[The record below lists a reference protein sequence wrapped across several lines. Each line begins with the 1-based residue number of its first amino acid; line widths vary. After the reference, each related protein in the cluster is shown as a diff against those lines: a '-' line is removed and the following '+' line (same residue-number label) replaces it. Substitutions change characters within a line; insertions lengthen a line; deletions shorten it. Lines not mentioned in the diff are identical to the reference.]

1 MRIIPTWPP
10 LSKSVLTR
18 CGVRRRRHRRI
29 AGRICAFDRLADFRN
44 RSSRRIHLHRVT
56 RDVEADFSAEA
67 VRVPFGPA
75 VCIAA
80 GDETV
85 FVSLVSVSLA
95 PAEARHIPKNIRSPR
110 GELVNSLNDFGRS
123 RRVGAGGNGRQR
135 SAVTARPRRLQ
146 RDGWC
151 RLRLIGRRRGGR
163 RRLGVGGR
171 AIRRCLRGARHQRG
185 QSHDHHEVA
194 NSFHSSLMVHRRA
207 HIGARW
213 GTISPCSHEIS

>member
-1 MRIIPTWPP
+1 MRIIPTCPRV
-10 LSKSVLTR
+10 SKSVLTR

-29 AGRICAFDRLADFRN
+29 AGRIRTFDRLADFRN

-75 VCIAA
+75 VCIAP
-80 GDETV
+80 GDEKV
-85 FVSLVSVSLA
+85 FVSLVPVSLA
-95 PAEARHIPKNIRSPR
+95 PAETRHIPENIGSPR

-123 RRVGAGGNGRQR
+123 RRVGAGRNGRQR
-135 SAVTARPRRLQ
+135 SAIPARPRRLQ
-146 RDGWC
+146 RDGGS

-163 RRLGVGGR
+163 RRLGLGRR
-171 AIRRCLRGARHQRG
+171 AIRRCLRGARHQRR
-185 QSHDHHEVA
+185 QSQDHHEVA
-194 NSFHSSLMVHRRA
+194 NSFHSSVMVQRRA